1 MGTKPELFDVVDYLD
16 TEDDMQAYLNAA
28 LEEDDEQF
36 FLVALGTIAR
46 AKNISHLSKET
57 GMSREGIYKALS
69 GTGNPSFKTISKI
82 SKALGL
88 KLHYAGV

>member
-1 MGTKPELFDVVDYLD
+1 MKTKPELFDVVDYLD
-16 TEDDMQAYLNAA
+16 NEEDIQAYLNAA
-28 LEEDDEQF
+28 LDEDDENY
-36 FLVALGTIAR
+36 FLVALGNVAR
-46 AKNISHLSKET
+46 ARNISHLSKET

-88 KLHYAGV
+88 KLHFSGV

>member
-1 MGTKPELFDVVDYLD
+1 MKTKPELFDVVDYL
-16 TEDDMQAYLNAA
+16 EDEEDIQAYLNAA
-28 LEEDDEQF
+28 LDEDDESY
-36 FLVALGTIAR
+36 FLAALGNIAR
-46 AKNISHLSKET
+46 ARNISQLSKET

-88 KLHYAGV
+88 KIHFAGA